1 MTMIRKMV
9 DSDIDS
15 VMDIWF
21 QSTVDAHPFIDLH
34 YWEKS
39 YEVVKREYLPQS
51 KTLVFEEGGVIK
63 GFIRDRKSVV

>member
-34 YWEKS
+34 YWEK
-39 YEVVKREYLPQS
+39 VMKL
-51 KTLVFEEGGVIK
+51 
-63 GFIRDRKSVV
+63 